1 MGEEGRRAGGRR
13 PSVRLRPHPP
23 VCPLVAVEQ
32 THKGIVHLVIT
43 QYGDTA
49 GGTRVANLQWEGAGS
64 TALQLLQASVAEVL
78 KAANILEPY
87 GEEIQSNN
95 ICETSKVVNE

>member
-1 MGEEGRRAGGRR
+1 MGEERGKEGKRAGGR
-13 PSVRLRPHPP
+13 RPHPP
-23 VCPLVAVEQ
+23 VCPLAREQ

-64 TALQLLQASVAEVL
+64 TALQLLQASIAEVL

-87 GEEIQSNN
+87 GEETQSNN